1 MATSNVLIG
10 PSILSADFLNLGDQI
25 QEAEAA
31 GVDYIHVDVMDGR
44 FVPNLS
50 VGLPIVEAVR
60 RSTGLPV
67 DVHLMIVE
75 PERYVQPF
83 IEAGADSVT
92 VHVEATAHL
101 HRTLQA
107 ISELGAVAG
116 VTLNPATPLAMVEEV
131 LALAGQVLIMS
142 VNPGFGGQQF
152 IPSALE
158 RVKRLQAITIE
169 RGSTAVIQI
178 DGGINASNIDNVVT
192 AGATKI
198 VAGSAIFGA
207 GQPVNDAVR
216 ALRAGI
222 STPSSNTAKITP

>member
-1 MATSNVLIG
+1 MASGNVLIG

-31 GVDYIHVDVMDGR
+31 DVDYIHVDVMDGR
-44 FVPNLS
+44 FVPNIS

-60 RSTGLPV
+60 RTTSLPI

-75 PERYVQPF
+75 PERYARSFV
-83 IEAGADSVT
+83 EAGADAVT

-107 ISELGAVAG
+107 ISESGAVAG

-131 LALAGQVLIMS
+131 LALADQILVMS

-158 RVKRLQAITIE
+158 RVQRLQKMIAHRESDT
-169 RGSTAVIQI
+169 VIQV
-178 DGGINASNIDNVVT
+178 DGGINASNIGGVVA
-192 AGATKI
+192 AGASKI
-198 VAGSAIFGA
+198 VAGSAIFGS
-207 GQPVNDAVR
+207 GRPVKDAVA
-216 ALRAGI
+216 ALRQGI
-222 STPSSNTAKITP
+222 TSAPSA